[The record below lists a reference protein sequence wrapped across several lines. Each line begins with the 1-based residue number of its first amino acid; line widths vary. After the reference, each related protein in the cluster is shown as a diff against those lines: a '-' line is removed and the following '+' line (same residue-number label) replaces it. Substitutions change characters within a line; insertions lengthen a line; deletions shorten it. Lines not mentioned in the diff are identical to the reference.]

1 MDKEYITTSKKA
13 ELEVELER
21 LQTTERKEI
30 LGRLEYAKALGDL
43 KENAEYHESR
53 EAQGKLEDRIK
64 YIIHVL
70 KNAEIIDED
79 KSHDFVG
86 MGATVTIL
94 NTNTNETKTL
104 QIVGPQDADLATG
117 RISYTSPLGAILLNK
132 KSDDIAVFNSPKGE
146 VAYKVIEIK

>member
-21 LQTTERKEI
+21 LQTTERKEV
-30 LGRLEYAKALGDL
+30 LTRLEFAKSLGDL

-64 YIIHVL
+64 HIIHIL
-70 KNAEIIDED
+70 KNAEIIDEG

-104 QIVGPQDADLATG
+104 QVVGPQDADLATG
-117 RISYTSPLGAILLNK
+117 RISYTSPLGAVLLNK
-132 KSDDIAVFNSPKGE
+132 KEGDIAVFNSPKGE
-146 VAYKVIEIK
+146 VTYKIIEIK